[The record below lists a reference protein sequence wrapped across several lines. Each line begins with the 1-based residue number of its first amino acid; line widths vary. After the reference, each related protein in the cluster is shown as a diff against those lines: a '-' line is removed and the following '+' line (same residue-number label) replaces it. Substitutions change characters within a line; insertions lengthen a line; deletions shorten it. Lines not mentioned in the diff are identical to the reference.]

1 VTATSD
7 DVGAVPRT
15 GTPRRNG
22 ADLDPQMAQDVIEF
36 LYDQDWSD
44 GLPLV
49 PATQDR
55 VEEFLATTVRRPD
68 EVIGRL
74 ESMGRSVSVELAA
87 VNAVM
92 AGCRPEYFPVV
103 LAAWDALMRERVA
116 TGGAFQSTSGPAPLL
131 VVNGP
136 VRQELGINST
146 GGAFGPGF
154 RANAT
159 IARSIGLIVRNVLG
173 IRPHV
178 FEQATQG
185 TPGRWS
191 VCIGENEEQS
201 PWEPLAQELGVPAGT
216 SAVTATFIRAAEF
229 VDNRH
234 TKDVRHVLRDL
245 ADTIARTGS
254 WVFRTSGIAVVLNPE
269 HARAFADAGMSRQD
283 VRTWLYEHAGRTG
296 RQLAASGKDVVSD
309 SNARTTSGT
318 DGDEEFHRIIAGPQ
332 IENLLIAVSGTP
344 NAGISMVCKV
354 MGSWSGTAAPI
365 EPTTRGTA
373 S

>member
-1 VTATSD
+1 VTAT
-7 DVGAVPRT
+7 VGREHAEPT
-15 GTPRRNG
+15 
-22 ADLDPQMAQDVIEF
+22 ALDARMTQAAIER
-36 LYDQDWSD
+36 LYDEGWSD

-49 PATQDR
+49 PATQER
-55 VEEFLATTVRRPD
+55 VAEFLATTTKEPD

-74 ESMGRSVSVELAA
+74 PSLGRSVDVRLAA

-103 LAAWDALMRERVA
+103 LAAWEALMRERVA

-136 VRQELGINST
+136 IRREVGINST
-146 GGAFGPGF
+146 GGVFGPGF

-159 IARSIGLIVRNVLG
+159 IARTLGLIVRNALG
-173 IRPHV
+173 VRPHV

-191 VCIGENEEQS
+191 ICIGENEEQS
-201 PWEPLAQELGVPAGT
+201 PWEPLALELGVPAGT
-216 SAVTATFIRAAEF
+216 SAVSATFIRAAEF

-234 TKDVRHVLRDL
+234 TKDVGHVLHDL

-254 WVFRTSGIAVVLNPE
+254 WVFSTSDIAVVLNPE
-269 HARAFADAGMSRQD
+269 HARMFAGAGMTRQD

-296 RQLAASGKDVVSD
+296 RELAASGKDVVSE
-309 SNARTTSGT
+309 SRARTTSGT
-318 DGDEEFHRIIAGPQ
+318 AGDDEFHRILAGPRV
-332 IENLLIAVSGTP
+332 ENLLIAVSGTP

-354 MGSWSGTAAPI
+354 MGSWSGTSVPI
-365 EPTTRGTA
+365 ETVPRGTT